1 MKPILVTGT
10 GVVSAIGLGKAE
22 TLKAL
27 LSGRSGVGQLHYLKT
42 EHKEFPVGEVKL
54 TDAEMRARLSIADD
68 AITTRTALMG
78 MLALEEALQ
87 DAGLTPEMLPNVG
100 FISGTT
106 VGGMDMTEQFYL
118 DYIHNEAHKEYIT
131 THDCG
136 SCTEMTAEHFGK
148 FAFVT
153 TLSTACSSAAN
164 AIILGA
170 NMIRCGEADIV
181 VVGGSECITKFHLN
195 GFNSL
200 MILDTEP
207 CRPFDATR
215 NGLNLGEGAAYLVL
229 ETEESAQRRG
239 VKAQALLSGYG
250 NACDAFH
257 QTASSPDGEGAY
269 RAMKEALELAGI
281 QPSEID
287 YINAHGTGTPNNDAS
302 ESHAMMRLFGDQM
315 PPVSST
321 KPFTGHTTSAS
332 GSIEAV
338 FCVLAL
344 QEGFMPVNLNW
355 SQPME
360 DGIVPVSQPTKK
372 ELKHVLCNAFGFG
385 GNDSSLLISG
395 TARLRD
401 CETMGQANPRS
412 LEVPKSQSPIYVL
425 SAKQISLQQPLS
437 EDWMQ
442 EPIVY
447 DVPFSRAVDP
457 NYKDYFSP
465 IEARRMGK
473 ILKRAV
479 VTSKEA
485 LKASGL
491 DTVDAIIT
499 GTGYGCLENTEL
511 FLDALSNEG
520 EQLLKPTYFMQSTHN
535 TISSLVAI
543 QARNHGYN
551 VTYAHKGI
559 SFDSAL
565 QDAWLQFRLGK
576 IDSALVGGHDELTET
591 FYHILKK
598 GGVIGQDDERCGEA
612 AISIILVSALR
623 PFDPSTGSGS
633 LRLRELQAQ
642 GPQILTAALRIDCV
656 ESSICEEER
665 RSNPEIQPLC
675 KLSGFQMLYQPT
687 MNTLIDAVV
696 TMLQSAGKS
705 LADVDY
711 ILTGMSGDH
720 SNDAAYLQEAKT
732 LFGDKPLLHYKHL
745 FGESFTSSGIGL
757 YVAAQC
763 LKTGR
768 VPATLFVD
776 RKEVGNPQP
785 KCVLLYNRSDGMNV
799 SLTLLE
805 AVSCGN

>member
-1 MKPILVTGT
+1 MKPILITGT

-22 TLKAL
+22 TLEAL
-27 LSGRSGVGQLHYLKT
+27 LNDRSGVGPLQYLKT
-42 EHKEFPVGEVKL
+42 GHKEFPVGEVKL
-54 TDAEMRARLSIADD
+54 TDAEMRSRLGIADN

-87 DAGLTPEMLPNVG
+87 DAGLTSEMLPNVG

-118 DYIHNEAHKEYIT
+118 DYINSEAHKEYIA

-136 SCTEMTAEHFGK
+136 TCTEMTTSRFGN

-200 MILDTEP
+200 MILDTAP

-229 ETEESAQRRG
+229 ESEESAQRRG

-257 QTASSPDGEGAY
+257 QTASSSDGEGAY

-302 ESHAMMRLFGDQM
+302 ESHAMIRLFGENV

-338 FCVLAL
+338 FCILAL
-344 QEGFMPVNLNW
+344 QQGFLPVNLNW
-355 SQPME
+355 SQAME

-385 GNDSSLLISG
+385 GNDSSLLISSAKVPELVEG
-395 TARLRD
+395 P
-401 CETMGQANPRS
+401 TMNDGVS
-412 LEVPKSQSPIYVL
+412 TGSTTCYIL
-425 SAKQISLQQPLS
+425 SAKQISPQQPLN

-442 EPIVY
+442 EPVVY
-447 DVPFSRAVDP
+447 DASFVRSIDP
-457 NYKDYFSP
+457 SYKEYISP
-465 IEARRMGK
+465 IEARRLGK

-479 VTSKEA
+479 ATSKEA
-485 LKASGL
+485 LNASGL

-511 FLDALSNEG
+511 FLDALSNNG

-543 QARNHGYN
+543 QNKNHGYN
-551 VTYAHKGI
+551 VTYAHKDI

-576 IDSALVGGHDELTET
+576 INSALVGGHDEMTET

-598 GGVIGQDDERCGEA
+598 GDVIGQDDELCGEA
-612 AISIILVSALR
+612 AVAVTLASVSHCEESQR
-623 PFDPSTGSGS
+623 GN
-633 LRLRELQAQ
+633 
-642 GPQILTAALRIDCV
+642 LTAALRH
-656 ESSICEEER
+656 CEEER
-665 RSNPEIQPLC
+665 RSNPELQPLC
-675 KLSGFQMLYQPT
+675 KLSGFQMLHQPA
-687 MNTLIDAVV
+687 MNTLMNTVAKL
-696 TMLQSAGKS
+696 LQSAGKS
-705 LADVDY
+705 LDDVDY
-711 ILTGMSGDH
+711 ILTGISGHHKQDE
-720 SNDAAYLQEAKT
+720 AYLQEAKT
-732 LFGDKPLLHYKHL
+732 LFGAKPLLKFKHL
-745 FGESFTSSGIGL
+745 FGESFSSSGIGL
-757 YVAAQC
+757 YVAAHC
-763 LKTGR
+763 LKAGR
-768 VPATLFVD
+768 VPSTLFVD
-776 RKEVGNPQP
+776 PKEASDKQP
-785 KCVLLYNRSDGMNV
+785 KCMLLYNRSDGKNV

-805 AVSCGN
+805 A

>member
-22 TLKAL
+22 TLEAL
-27 LSGRSGVGQLHYLKT
+27 LNGLSGVGPLQYLKT

-54 TDAEMRARLSIADD
+54 TDAEMRSRLGIADD

-78 MLALEEALQ
+78 MLALEEALEE
-87 DAGLTPEMLPNVG
+87 AGLTSEMLPKVG

-106 VGGMDMTEQFYL
+106 VGGMDMSEQFYL
-118 DYIHNEAHKEYIT
+118 DYINSEVHKEYIAA
-131 THDCG
+131 HDCG
-136 SCTEMTAEHFGK
+136 SCTEMTAQHFGK

-170 NMIRCGEADIV
+170 NMIRFGEADIV

-200 MILDTEP
+200 MILDTAP

-229 ETEESAQRRG
+229 ESEESAHKRG
-239 VKAQALLSGYG
+239 VKPQALLSGYG
-250 NACDAFH
+250 NACDAYH

-269 RAMKEALELAGI
+269 RAMKEALELAGL
-281 QPSEID
+281 QPTEID

-302 ESHAMMRLFGDQM
+302 ESHAMMRLFGDDV

-338 FCVLAL
+338 FCILAL
-344 QEGFMPVNLNW
+344 QNGFLPVNLNW
-355 SQPME
+355 SQAME

-372 ELKHVLCNAFGFG
+372 VLKHVLCNAFGFG
-385 GNDSSLLISG
+385 GNDSSLLISA
-395 TARLRD
+395 TAGLRD
-401 CETMGQANPRS
+401 CETRDTTSPRS
-412 LEVPKSQSPIYVL
+412 LEVSKSRSPIYVL
-425 SAKQISLQQPLS
+425 SANQISIQQPLS
-437 EDWMQ
+437 EDWMLDPVQ
-442 EPIVY
+442 Y
-447 DVPFSRAVDP
+447 DVPFVRSIDP
-457 NYKDYFSP
+457 SFKDYVSP

-479 VTSKEA
+479 ATSKEA
-485 LKASGL
+485 LKSSGL

-499 GTGYGCLENTEL
+499 GTGYGCIENTEF
-511 FLDALSNEG
+511 FLDALSKEG

-543 QARNHGYN
+543 QTKNHGYN

-565 QDAWLQFRLGK
+565 QDAWWQFQLGK
-576 IDSALVGGHDELTET
+576 IDTALVGGHDEMTET

-598 GGVIGQDDERCGEA
+598 GGVMGQDEERCGEA
-612 AISIILVSALR
+612 AVSIILA
-623 PFDPSTGSGS
+623 
-633 LRLRELQAQ
+633 
-642 GPQILTAALRIDCV
+642 TA
-656 ESSICEEER
+656 SHCEEAR
-665 RSNPEIQPLC
+665 RSNPELQPLC
-675 KLSGFQMLYQPT
+675 ELTGFQMLHQPT
-687 MNTLIDAVV
+687 MNTLMDAVS
-696 TMLQSAGKS
+696 TLLQSSGKS
-705 LADVDY
+705 LANVDY
-711 ILTGMSGDH
+711 ILTGLSGNRE
-720 SNDAAYLQEAKT
+720 NDKAYLEETKT
-732 LFGDKPLLHYKHL
+732 LFGDRPLLRYKHL
-745 FGESFTSSGIGL
+745 FGESFTASGLGF

-763 LKTGR
+763 LKAGR
-768 VPATLFVD
+768 VPASLFVHSTEVSD
-776 RKEVGNPQP
+776 RQP
-785 KCVLLYNRSDGMNV
+785 RCIMLYNRSDGKNV

-805 AVSCGN
+805 A

>member
-1 MKPILVTGT
+1 MKPILITGT

-22 TLKAL
+22 TLEAL
-27 LSGRSGVGQLHYLKT
+27 LNGRSGVGPLQYLKT

-54 TDAEMRARLSIADD
+54 TDAEMRSRLGIADD

-78 MLALEEALQ
+78 MLALEEALKE
-87 DAGLTPEMLPNVG
+87 AGLTPEMLPNVG

-106 VGGMDMTEQFYL
+106 VGGMDMSEQFYL
-118 DYIHNEAHKEYIT
+118 DYINSEAHKEYIAA
-131 THDCG
+131 HDCG
-136 SCTEMTAEHFGK
+136 NCTEMTVDHFGK

-170 NMIRCGEADIV
+170 NLIRCGEADIV

-200 MILDTEP
+200 MILDTAP

-229 ETEESAQRRG
+229 ESEESAKRRG

-269 RAMKEALELAGI
+269 RAMKEAMELAGI
-281 QPSEID
+281 QPSNID

-302 ESHAMMRLFGDQM
+302 ESQAMMRLFGEDV

-338 FCVLAL
+338 FCILAL
-344 QEGFMPVNLNW
+344 QQGFLPANLNW
-355 SQPME
+355 SHAME
-360 DGIVPVSQPTKK
+360 DGIVPVSQSTKK

-385 GNDSSLLISG
+385 GNDSSLLLSK
-395 TARLRD
+395 
-401 CETMGQANPRS
+401 
-412 LEVPKSQSPIYVL
+412 VPEPVEGPTKYDGASTGSATCFVM
-425 SAKQISLQQPLS
+425 SAKQISLQQPLN

-442 EPIVY
+442 EPVVY
-447 DVPFSRAVDP
+447 DAPFVRSIDP
-457 NYKDYFSP
+457 SFKEYISP

-479 VTSKEA
+479 ATSKEA
-485 LKASGL
+485 LNASGL
-491 DTVDAIIT
+491 NTVDAIIT
-499 GTGYGCLENTEL
+499 GTGYGCIENTEF
-511 FLDALSNEG
+511 FLHALSNDG

-543 QARNHGYN
+543 QTKNHGYN

-565 QDAWLQFRLGK
+565 QDAWLQLRLGK
-576 IDSALVGGHDELTET
+576 IDSALVGGHDEMTET

-598 GGVIGQDDERCGEA
+598 GGVMGQDDEMCGESA
-612 AISIILVSALR
+612 VSIVLSKAVEPVETPLQNKSALR
-623 PFDPSTGSGS
+623 
-633 LRLRELQAQ
+633 QAQ
-642 GPQILTAALRIDCV
+642 EPR
-656 ESSICEEER
+656 
-665 RSNPEIQPLC
+665 PLC
-675 KLSGFQMLYQPT
+675 KLSGFQMLHQPT
-687 MNTLIDAVV
+687 MNTLMDALARL
-696 TMLQSAGKS
+696 LQSAGKS

-711 ILTGMSGDH
+711 ILTGISGHHDQ
-720 SNDAAYLQEAKT
+720 DEAYLQETKT
-732 LFGDKPLLHYKHL
+732 LFGQKPLLKFKHL
-745 FGESFTSSGIGL
+745 FGESFTSSGIGM

-763 LKTGR
+763 LKTGH
-768 VPATLFVD
+768 VPSTLFVD
-776 RKEVGNPQP
+776 SKEVSDKQP
-785 KCVLLYNRSDGMNV
+785 KCILLYNRSDGKNV

-805 AVSCGN
+805 A

>member
-22 TLKAL
+22 TLEAL
-27 LSGRSGVGQLHYLKT
+27 LNGRSGVGQLQYLKT

-54 TDAEMRARLSIADD
+54 TDAEMRSRLGIADD

-87 DAGLTPEMLPNVG
+87 DAGLTKEMLPNVG

-106 VGGMDMTEQFYL
+106 VGGMDMSEQFYL
-118 DYIHNEAHKEYIT
+118 DYIHSEAHKEYIAA
-131 THDCG
+131 HDCG
-136 SCTEMTAEHFGK
+136 SCTEMTAAHFGK

-200 MILDTEP
+200 MILDTAP

-302 ESHAMMRLFGDQM
+302 ESHAMMRLFGDNV

-338 FCVLAL
+338 FCILAL
-344 QEGFMPVNLNW
+344 QHGFLPVNLNW
-355 SQPME
+355 SQAME

-372 ELKHVLCNAFGFG
+372 TLKHVLCNAFGFG
-385 GNDSSLLISG
+385 GNDSSLLLSSVKVPELVEG
-395 TARLRD
+395 PTLNDGVSTLRPAQ
-401 CETMGQANPRS
+401 CSTTC
-412 LEVPKSQSPIYVL
+412 YVL
-425 SAKQISLQQPLS
+425 AAKQISLQQPLN

-442 EPIVY
+442 DPVVY
-447 DVPFSRAVDP
+447 DAPFARSIDP
-457 NYKDYFSP
+457 SYKDYVSP

-479 VTSKEA
+479 ATSKEA
-485 LKASGL
+485 LNASGL

-499 GTGYGCLENTEL
+499 GTGYGCIENTEF

-543 QARNHGYN
+543 QTKNHGYN

-576 IDSALVGGHDELTET
+576 INSALVGGHDEMTET
-591 FYHILKK
+591 FYRILKK
-598 GGVIGQDDERCGEA
+598 GGVMGQDDERCGEA
-612 AISIILVSALR
+612 AVSVVLGSALR
-623 PFDPSTGSGS
+623 
-633 LRLRELQAQ
+633 QAQ
-642 GPQILTAALRIDCV
+642 GPH
-656 ESSICEEER
+656 
-665 RSNPEIQPLC
+665 PLC
-675 KLSGFQMLYQPT
+675 KLTGFQMLHQPT
-687 MNTLIDAVV
+687 TNTLMDVV
-696 TMLQSAGKS
+696 ARLLQAAGKS

-711 ILTGMSGDH
+711 ILTGISGHYDQ
-720 SNDAAYLQEAKT
+720 DEAYLHEAKT
-732 LFGDKPLLHYKHL
+732 LFGDKPLLKFKHL

-776 RKEVGNPQP
+776 QKSASDKQP
-785 KCVLLYNRSDGMNV
+785 KCILLYNRSDGKNV

-805 AVSCGN
+805 A